1 MTERPR
7 VDPPDEGGDPAC
19 WAHLVDELDDT
30 TPSQDATAHGDDGDD
45 CGEEPNPG

>member
-19 WAHLVDELDDT
+19 WAHLVDDGLDGATQAQDT
-30 TPSQDATAHGDDGDD
+30 TGPRDDI
-45 CGEEPNPG
+45 GEEPNRG